1 MMQPENISPEIW
13 NYVFIPVLIV
23 LARIIDVTI
32 GTLRII
38 FVSKGLK
45 IAAPLLGFFEV
56 LIWLLAIGQIM
67 QNLTNPVNYI
77 AYATGFAIGTY
88 IGIAV
93 EHKIAMGISLVRVIT
108 VKDAYLLIDH
118 LRERGQTVTALDAEG
133 NRGPVKV
140 IFTVVKRRQLKTI
153 IDTIKEFNPNAF
165 YTIEDIG
172 FAHRHVIQTPKERRR
187 LLKFMGLKS
196 K

>member
-13 NYVFIPVLIV
+13 NYAVIPLLIV
-23 LARIIDVTI
+23 AARIVDVTI

-45 IAAPLLGFFEV
+45 LAAPILGFFEV

-108 VKDAYLLIDH
+108 VKDASLLIEH
-118 LRERGQTVTALDAEG
+118 FREKGQAITVLDAEG
-133 NRGPVKV
+133 TSGPVKV
-140 IFTVVKRRQLKTI
+140 IFTIVKRRELKEI
-153 IDTIKEFNPNAF
+153 IEIIKEFNPRAF

-172 FAHRHVIQTPKERRR
+172 FVHQSIIPSQREKRKILR
-187 LLKFMGLKS
+187 MIGLKR